1 MHADTILLYI
11 VVTNKSIPYYN
22 VIKVE
27 LNMISKKIS
36 KKIKLERN
44 KRDLSQLEL
53 ANLAGVDKN
62 TIWKIETG
70 QVSPTLDTLEKIAK
84 ALDMDFAT
92 LTDVSKVDL

>member
-1 MHADTILLYI
+1 
-11 VVTNKSIPYYN
+11 
-22 VIKVE
+22 
-27 LNMISKKIS
+27 MISEKIS

-70 QVSPTLDTLEKIAK
+70 QVSPTLDTLEKIAH
-84 ALDMDFAT
+84 AFNMDFAA

>member
-1 MHADTILLYI
+1 
-11 VVTNKSIPYYN
+11 
-22 VIKVE
+22 
-27 LNMISKKIS
+27 MINEKIS

-70 QVSPTLDTLEKIAK
+70 QVSPTIESLEKIAH